1 MVYLDIALA
10 VIYDKSTD
18 ALFLGVRNSGEFS
31 GYYEFVGG
39 KIEQGEQACDALVRE
54 LAEETGVV
62 VDVVR
67 LVPFWV
73 DKIIPKKGR
82 AVQIHAFW
90 LDASHNEFH
99 QNIGLQGQKLTW
111 QSAHYLP
118 KLAMPEANQA
128 LVIEIGKKLRYNTGL

>member
-67 LVPFWV
+67 LVPFWA

-90 LDASHNEFH
+90 LDASHNEFQ

-111 QSAHYLP
+111 QSAHHLP

-128 LVIEIGKKLRYNTGL
+128 LVIEIGKKLRYNTSL